1 MREHTEQKSD
11 TNKKDAQNDFLPN
24 CLQDFVIFNPSGINT
39 VQLSDVLLSLE
50 CDRLFSGVFG
60 EGGLSGV
67 GCPSGVLLKLEAR
80 WKEAQPTAA
89 GELMRNRCL
98 IFSFEILATLG
109 TFLASSVQWG

>member
-1 MREHTEQKSD
+1 M
-11 TNKKDAQNDFLPN
+11 
-24 CLQDFVIFNPSGINT
+24 QDFVIFNRSRMNT
-39 VQLSDVLLSLE
+39 VQLSDVLLKLE
-50 CDRLFSGVFG
+50 GDRLLSDVFG

-98 IFSFEILATLG
+98 LSF
-109 TFLASSVQWG
+109 